1 MQSCRT
7 RQSAGVAGDPFRVR
21 RSVAIS
27 RTSAAG
33 PKVAASSTT
42 RTTTKPL
49 PVFVVRG
56 RRSSCTQ
63 SGRRPLCRGRRRRC
77 RPPRRRAEAS
87 RRLRRPTGRENQL
100 KRLKM
105 WMLCIITVVAWR
117 LAVDQSR
124 ANLLA
129 CGIVLLFSGILGAIV
144 LLFGAR
150 TVEE

>member
-1 MQSCRT
+1 M
-7 RQSAGVAGDPFRVR
+7 
-21 RSVAIS
+21 
-27 RTSAAG
+27 
-33 PKVAASSTT
+33 
-42 RTTTKPL
+42 
-49 PVFVVRG
+49 
-56 RRSSCTQ
+56 
-63 SGRRPLCRGRRRRC
+63 
-77 RPPRRRAEAS
+77 
-87 RRLRRPTGRENQL
+87 